1 MANKRYTHP
10 AESIERLKKQ
20 NRRRLIGVSALVAL
34 AGGLLIHN
42 LDSTQPGEEAE
53 NISIQTASG
62 VEQASAASEAAASEG
77 ALPGVVLE
85 PAEGAVSQT
94 ELANPFAEAERLAQ
108 EAAQAAASEAD
119 QAVYELKEGEATVAA
134 SAADGSRR
142 TVVQKAPDEAFD
154 QAPEPVVTIS
164 NAHQNAEQA
173 AKAAREKADAAAK
186 QLAEEKRRAAE
197 AAEAERAAK
206 AKAAAQAQQAADA
219 EKERLRK
226 EAQLKREESVRR
238 AAEEKRKQ
246 QEAQQAAEAKKAA
259 DAKKAA
265 EAKRLAEEKRAAEAK
280 KLAEEK
286 RAAEAKKQADA
297 KRQADAKAAAAKTD
311 AARRAAEEKRAAEA
325 KARAA
330 LNNQSAKTK
339 SDPQAILNGKAGGG
353 KAIIQA
359 GAFTALQQAQQA
371 QQKLANAGISAHIS
385 EADTS
390 KGKVYR
396 VRTGAY
402 PSRAAADAALAK
414 IRAQGLDGMV
424 IGR

>member
-94 ELANPFAEAERLAQ
+94 ELANPFAEAERRAQ

-164 NAHQNAEQA
+164 NANQNAEQA

-206 AKAAAQAQQAADA
+206 AKTAAQAQQAADA

-246 QEAQQAAEAKKAA
+246 QEAQQTAEAKKAA

-265 EAKRLAEEKRAAEAK
+265 EAKRLAEEKRAAETKKQAEAK

-297 KRQADAKAAAAKTD
+297 KRQAEAKAD

-359 GAFTALQQAQQA
+359 GAFTALQQAQQ
-371 QQKLANAGISAHIS
+371 KLANAGISAHIS